1 MSHRNL
7 LDDKEDILFKDLF
20 DNVKKKHPLI
30 HNITNYVTVHD
41 CANILIACGAA
52 PIMADEADEVEEIM
66 AICHGLNINI
76 GTLCRRTIS
85 SMLIAGKRANAL
97 GRPVVLDPVGVGA
110 STLRMDTAL
119 QLLEEVKF
127 TVIKGNISEM
137 KALASGGG
145 TTRGVDANL
154 ADRITEDNLY
164 QVVAFAKAFA
174 EETRTVIAITSAID
188 VVSDGKTAYCIHN
201 GHPMMESYTGAGCQ
215 LSALVTAFVAANP
228 DRPLEATAVA
238 VATMGLAGEIAYERL
253 SETDGNASY
262 SNYTIDS
269 IYNMTPEDLEKRVKY
284 EVR

>member
-1 MSHRNL
+1 
-7 LDDKEDILFKDLF
+7 
-20 DNVKKKHPLI
+20 
-30 HNITNYVTVHD
+30 
-41 CANILIACGAA
+41 
-52 PIMADEADEVEEIM
+52 
-66 AICHGLNINI
+66 
-76 GTLCRRTIS
+76 
-85 SMLIAGKRANAL
+85 MLIAGNRANAL
-97 GRPVVLDPVGVGA
+97 GHPVVLDPVGVGA

-154 ADRITEDNLY
+154 ADRITEENLD

-174 EETRTVIAITSAID
+174 EETQTVIAITSAID

-228 DRPLEATAVA
+228 DRPLEATADA

>member
-1 MSHRNL
+1 
-7 LDDKEDILFKDLF
+7 
-20 DNVKKKHPLI
+20 
-30 HNITNYVTVHD
+30 
-41 CANILIACGAA
+41 
-52 PIMADEADEVEEIM
+52 MADEADEVEEIT

-154 ADRITEDNLY
+154 ADRITEENLD

-174 EETRTVIAITSAID
+174 EETQTVIAITSAID

-228 DRPLEATAVA
+228 DRPLEATAAA